1 MVYKQGDADKEQE
14 GADMLKSGNPAL
26 AGDVFRKSAV
36 MDASEA
42 MTVSGTVNKA
52 FFMLLLLMFS
62 ASFVWSRPEAAAP
75 FLFPSV
81 IVGFVVALVT
91 IFKKEYAPITAP
103 LYALIQGVVLGTI
116 SSFFETRYPG
126 IVIQAVGLTISTL
139 FCMLFAYKTGIIKV
153 TEKFRMGVVA
163 ATGGI
168 ALLYLVSMIMGLF
181 GANVGFI
188 HSSGPMGIGFSVFV
202 VIIAALNLVMDFDL
216 IEKGADSNAPKYME
230 WYGSFALMVTLV
242 WLYLEILRLLAKTR
256 SR

>member
-1 MVYKQGDADKEQE
+1 
-14 GADMLKSGNPAL
+14 MLRSGNPAL
-26 AGDVFRKSAV
+26 QGDIFKKSAV
-36 MDASEA
+36 MDTSDV
-42 MTVSGTVNKA
+42 MTVSGAVNKS
-52 FFMLLLLMFS
+52 FFMLILLVFS

-81 IVGFVVALVT
+81 ILGFIVALVT
-91 IFKKEYAPITAP
+91 IFKKEYSPITAP
-103 LYALIQGVVLGTI
+103 IYALIQGVVLGTV
-116 SSFFETRYPG
+116 SSFFEMRYPG

-139 FCMLFAYKTGIIKV
+139 FCMLFAYKSGVIKV
-153 TEKFRMGVVA
+153 TEKFKLGVVA

-168 ALLYLVSMIMGLF
+168 AVLYVVSIIMGFF
-181 GANVGFI
+181 GANIGFI

-216 IEKGADSNAPKYME
+216 IEKGAQYHAPKYME
-230 WYGSFALMVTLV
+230 WYGAFALMVTLV